1 MSSDMKA
8 IMERWDRFIVIEEKQ
23 KNTFVTWAI
32 LEDALRIAIKA
43 KENKEFADRIKKALL
58 DGSIEVGN
66 EVTEN
71 TIKLALSFLDIS
83 TSLVKPGITAAKLIG
98 SMVSAYA
105 RAPDQKTSGNPILDL
120 FNLDD
125 GFEELIDDK
134 LEDQFVAQMIARV
147 QQEVE
152 KNPDQLIPDFDEVV
166 QAWLPKQNLAGT
178 TDNNVIK
185 QKQEK

>member
-1 MSSDMKA
+1 
-8 IMERWDRFIVIEEKQ
+8 MERWDRFVILEQKK

-32 LEDALRIAIKA
+32 LEDALKIAVKA
-43 KENKEFADRIKKALL
+43 KENREFAERIKKALL
-58 DGSIEVGN
+58 QGTYEGGSDVI
-66 EVTEN
+66 TEK
-71 TIKLALSFLDIS
+71 TVELALSFVETGVS
-83 TSLVKPGITAAKLIG
+83 VVKPGITAAKLIG
-98 SMVSAYA
+98 AMVSAYA
-105 RAPDQKTSGNPILDL
+105 RAPDEKTSGNPILDL

-134 LEDQFVAQMIARV
+134 IEDQFVAQMIARV

-152 KNPDQLIPDFDEVV
+152 KNPNQLIPDFDEVV

-185 QKQEK
+185 QKEKK